1 MRKSLILFVC
11 GILLS
16 VGAIEGA
23 VRAMSPLLG
32 PPLLKWNTME
42 DAKILKLEEFRKKY
56 PKPKY
61 ILMGNST
68 VLIGFD
74 PTVFDVEAA
83 LPDGSSFNAAM
94 NGSEIKQIRD
104 FAFGYILKEIQPKN
118 LVILFSNSGM
128 AVNAD
133 YISPNSDLPVLE
145 KYSYIYRYRN
155 TFRDPMTLNTF
166 LRIMKFHNK
175 RQGIVYRWADNL
187 DEFGYTKYETTEA
200 TFPEP
205 GWDPTQ
211 VAGQSALL
219 LANINRD
226 GLKYLAEI
234 RDLIREQGGNLIIG
248 TVPTL
253 GFDPKYRG
261 AIEQI
266 AKNLG
271 VPFVQG
277 NDAVGQG
284 KYFQDGVHLNKQGS
298 IEFSKFLARELPKL
312 K

>member
-1 MRKSLILFVC
+1 MRKSFILLIC
-11 GILLS
+11 GILIS
-16 VGAIEGA
+16 VVALEGA
-23 VRAMSPLLG
+23 VRVMSPLLG

-42 DAKILKLEEFRKKY
+42 DAKILKLEEFQLKY

-74 PTVFDVEAA
+74 PTVFDIEAA
-83 LPDGSSFNAAM
+83 LPAGSSFNAAM

-104 FAFGYILKEIQPKN
+104 FAFGYILGEIQPTN
-118 LVILFSNSGM
+118 LVVLFSNAEM
-128 AVNAD
+128 AENVD
-133 YISPNSDLPVLE
+133 YVSAAANVPLLE

-166 LRIMKFHNK
+166 LRVIKFHNK

>member
-1 MRKSLILFVC
+1 MRKSFILFIC
-11 GILLS
+11 GILISIVAL
-16 VGAIEGA
+16 EGA
-23 VRAMSPLLG
+23 VRVMSPFLG

-42 DAKILKLEEFRKKY
+42 DAKILKLEEFQKKY
-56 PKPKY
+56 PKPNY

-74 PTVFDVEAA
+74 PTVFDKEAA
-83 LPDGSSFNAAM
+83 LPAGSSFNAAM

-128 AVNAD
+128 AVNTD
-133 YISPNSDLPVLE
+133 YISPNSNLPVLE

-166 LRIMKFHNK
+166 LRVIKFHNK

-187 DEFGYTKYETTEA
+187 DEFGYTKYETTGA
-200 TFPEP
+200 TYPEP
-205 GWDPTQ
+205 GWDPAQ
-211 VAGQSALL
+211 VSGQSAPLFPG
-219 LANINRD
+219 INKV
-226 GLKYLAEI
+226 GLKYLMEI
-234 RDLIREQGGNLIIG
+234 RDLTRKQGGNLILG

-253 GFDPKYRG
+253 SFDQGYRD
-261 AIEQI
+261 AIHQM
-266 AKNLG
+266 AQYLG
-271 VPFVQG
+271 VSFVQG

-284 KYFQDGVHLNKQGS
+284 RYFQDGVHLNKQGS
-298 IEFSKFLARELPKL
+298 IAFSKFLAHELSKSN
-312 K
+312 